1 MLVIFITACASGV
14 KLNDVPVEDK
24 SGAKSSS
31 DLTNINPS
39 TSQQVTQPES
49 KVAPV
54 TSSGNENYATGP
66 ANVGKT
72 VYFDYDSFSV
82 KPEFQSII
90 EAHAQFLK
98 ANYKD
103 LYPEKY
109 DLCWAFC
116 RYLWEAHPL
125 LPEISVDLLEQWDR
139 QFSFWN
145 SDNDKK

>member
-1 MLVIFITACASGV
+1 VLPNS
-14 KLNDVPVEDK
+14 KL
-24 SGAKSSS
+24 
-31 DLTNINPS
+31 DLLPKDI
-39 TSQQVTQPES
+39 
-49 KVAPV
+49 AL
-54 TSSGNENYATGP
+54 
-66 ANVGKT
+66 
-72 VYFDYDSFSV
+72 
-82 KPEFQSII
+82 
-90 EAHAQFLK
+90 FLK
-98 ANYKD
+98 NNYKD